1 MDSYYQR
8 ELSILRED
16 AQAFGRRYPALAPMM
31 QPGTDPDVERI
42 LEGVAYLCGRIR
54 QRLDQTAPELLQTL
68 LRLTFPHAVLPT
80 PSTTLMAFTPRQ
92 DLREPLHLP
101 RGTELA
107 SRPVDGVPCIY
118 TLDAEADVLPLHI
131 RGTVCERRN
140 ETSLVLGLHLQGG
153 VPLTALRGTPPRLY
167 LAAPY
172 AEAVQQYHALRQGLR
187 RVEVVMGQTVLPLP
201 TDALQPLSVTPDDGR
216 LAAGRGLA
224 RAYMALHRYFLQPQQ
239 LLFFRLRGL
248 ERLTLPSDAAACELR
263 FHLQGEAVRN
273 VQFREDAF
281 QLNVFPASNIC
292 RVSSEPVNVTH
303 TQEEYVLRPQDGVR
317 RTLDILSVEQATA
330 LFPGGR
336 TETFTSFEAADPQRE
351 GGLYQ
356 LRCRLSPVSGEPE
369 HLIMPLYRRDAGMDI
384 QPFTL
389 ALRLR
394 CCNTAQPA
402 RLQVGDICE
411 ATDTSPSLASF
422 RNILAP
428 TPTLPRP
435 RDESLLW
442 RFVGHINANLLSLAS
457 PQALRGLLALYLPP
471 PESAPELFTANRRR
485 CDAVRGFSS
494 VPRERLFRG
503 RLLRG
508 HELHLALD
516 REGFTSA
523 GDAYLFCNALDDLLS
538 EFSLLNNYTQLHV
551 TLANENATWSWTP
564 HLGTRP
570 LI

>member
-1 MDSYYQR
+1 MDTYYQR
-8 ELSILRED
+8 ELSVLRED

-31 QPGTDPDVERI
+31 QPGADPDVERI

-54 QRLDQTAPELLQTL
+54 QRLDQTAPELLQML

-80 PSTTLMAFTPRQ
+80 PSTTLMAFTPRP
-92 DLREPLHLP
+92 DVRDILRLR

-107 SRPVDGVPCIY
+107 SRPVDGVPCLY
-118 TLDAEADVLPLHI
+118 TLDTDAELLPLRI
-131 RGTVCERRN
+131 LRTAFERRN
-140 ETSLVLGLHLQGG
+140 DCSGTLCLHLSGSL
-153 VPLTALRGTPPRLY
+153 PLNALGKLPLRLH
-167 LAAPY
+167 LSSAY

-187 RVEVVMGQTVLPLP
+187 RLDIVAGGQTFPLP
-201 TDALQPLSVTPDDGR
+201 PAALAPLNLPPHDRR

-239 LLFFRLRGL
+239 LLFFLLQDLDRLP
-248 ERLTLPSDAAACELR
+248 LPADVTEYELR
-263 FHLQGEAVRN
+263 FHLQGEAVRD
-273 VQFREDAF
+273 VSFREDAF
-281 QLNVFPASNIC
+281 LLNVFPASNIC
-292 RVSSEPVNVTH
+292 RVPSEPVNVNH

-336 TETFTSFEAADPQRE
+336 TESFTAFEYGDPQRE

-356 LRCRLSPVSGEPE
+356 LRCRLSPVSGQPE
-369 HLIMPLYRRDAGMDI
+369 HLLMPLYRRDRVMST

-389 ALRLR
+389 ALQLL

-402 RLQVGDICE
+402 GLQVGDICE
-411 ATDTSPSLASF
+411 GTDSSPALATF

-435 RDESLLW
+435 GDESLLW
-442 RFVGHINANLLSLAS
+442 RFVGHINANQLSLAS
-457 PQALRGLLALYLPP
+457 PQALRDLLFLYLPP
-471 PESAPELFTANRRR
+471 SESAPDLFMANRRR
-485 CDAVRGFSS
+485 CEAVDEFFST
-494 VPRERLFRG
+494 PRERLFRG
-503 RLLRG
+503 RLFRG
-508 HELHLALD
+508 HELHLALR

-523 GDAYLFCNALDDLLS
+523 GDAYLFCGALDNLLA
-538 EFSLLNNYTQLHV
+538 EFALLNNYTQLHV
-551 TLANENATWSWTP
+551 RLANEHEIWSWTP
-564 HLGTRP
+564 RLGTRP

>member
-8 ELSILRED
+8 ELSVLRED

-31 QPGTDPDVERI
+31 QPGADPDVERI
-42 LEGVAYLCGRIR
+42 LEGVAYLCGRVGNGWIR
-54 QRLDQTAPELLQTL
+54 RPGTAPDAAATDL
-68 LRLTFPHAVLPT
+68 PHAVLPT

-131 RGTVCERRN
+131 RGTTCERRN
-140 ETSLVLGLHLQGG
+140 ETSLVLSLHLQGS
-153 VPLTALRGTPPRLY
+153 VPLSSLRGMPLRLY

-187 RVEVVMGQTVLPLP
+187 RVEAVTGHAVQTLPA
-201 TDALQPLSVTPDDGR
+201 DALQPLSVPSHDGR

-239 LLFFRLRGL
+239 LLFFHLQGL
-248 ERLTLPSDAAACELR
+248 ERLTLPSDAVACELR

-292 RVSSEPVNVTH
+292 RVSSEPVNVTIRRKS
-303 TQEEYVLRPQDGVR
+303 TSCAR
-317 RTLDILSVEQATA
+317 RTACAARWTSFSVEQATA

-336 TETFTSFEAADPQRE
+336 TETFTSFEAGDPQRA

-356 LRCRLSPVSGEPE
+356 IRCRLSPVSGEPE
-369 HLIMPLYRRDAGMDI
+369 HLIMPLYRRDAVMDT

-389 ALRLR
+389 ALHLR

-411 ATDTSPSLASF
+411 ATDSSPSLASF

-428 TPTLPRP
+428 TPRCRARGTSRC
-435 RDESLLW
+435 S
-442 RFVGHINANLLSLAS
+442 GAS
-457 PQALRGLLALYLPP
+457 WATSMPTCSRWP
-471 PESAPELFTANRRR
+471 RRR
-485 CDAVRGFSS
+485 PCAACSPSICRRRRALPNSS
-494 VPRERLFRG
+494 WPTV
-503 RLLRG
+503 
-508 HELHLALD
+508 A
-516 REGFTSA
+516 A
-523 GDAYLFCNALDDLLS
+523 
-538 EFSLLNNYTQLHV
+538 
-551 TLANENATWSWTP
+551 ATP
-564 HLGTRP
+564 
-570 LI
+570 